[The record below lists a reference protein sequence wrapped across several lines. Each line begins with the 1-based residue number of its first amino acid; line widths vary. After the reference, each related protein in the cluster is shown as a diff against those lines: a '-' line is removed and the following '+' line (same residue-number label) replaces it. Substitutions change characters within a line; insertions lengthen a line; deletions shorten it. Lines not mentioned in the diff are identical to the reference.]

1 MATAGV
7 GSVVRQYTERKLR
20 RIGGC
25 ATCYAKLRPAATS
38 VITG

>member
-7 GSVVRQYTERKLR
+7 VNTVKQYTERKLR
-20 RIGGC
+20 RIAAC
-25 ATCYAKLRPAATS
+25 ATCYAKLRAAATA